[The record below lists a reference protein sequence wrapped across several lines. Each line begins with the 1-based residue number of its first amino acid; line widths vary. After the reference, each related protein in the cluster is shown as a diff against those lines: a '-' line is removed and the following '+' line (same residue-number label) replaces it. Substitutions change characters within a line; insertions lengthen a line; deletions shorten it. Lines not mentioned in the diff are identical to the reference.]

1 MEIPQAFVDGSR
13 AFLTKD
19 FLPKIERCVER
30 LTDEEIWWRAN
41 EHCNSI
47 GNLLLHLSGNVRQWI
62 VSGLGDEPDNR
73 TRQQEFDERS
83 HIPKNELLAKLRS
96 AIADAD
102 EVLAK
107 LNSET
112 LLERKTIQGKD
123 VSVMY
128 AIYHVVEHF
137 AMHTG
142 QILMITK
149 QATDKDLAFYD
160 FSTGMPRA
168 RW

>member
-1 MEIPQAFVDGSR
+1 MEIPEAFVDGSR

-19 FLPKIERCVER
+19 FLPKIERCIER

-41 EHCNSI
+41 EQCNSI
-47 GNLLLHLSGNVRQWI
+47 GNLLLHLSGNIRQWI
-62 VSGLGDEPDNR
+62 VSGLGGAPDNR

-83 HIPKNELLAKLRS
+83 HLPKDELLAKLRT
-96 AIADAD
+96 AVADAD

-107 LNSET
+107 LNPET

>member
-19 FLPKIERCVER
+19 FLPKIERCIER

-41 EHCNSI
+41 EQCNSI
-47 GNLLLHLSGNVRQWI
+47 GNLLLHLSGNIRQWI
-62 VSGLGDEPDNR
+62 VSGLGGAPDNR

-83 HIPKNELLAKLRS
+83 HLPKDELLAKLRT
-96 AIADAD
+96 AVADAD

-107 LNSET
+107 LNPET

-123 VSVMY
+123 VSIMY